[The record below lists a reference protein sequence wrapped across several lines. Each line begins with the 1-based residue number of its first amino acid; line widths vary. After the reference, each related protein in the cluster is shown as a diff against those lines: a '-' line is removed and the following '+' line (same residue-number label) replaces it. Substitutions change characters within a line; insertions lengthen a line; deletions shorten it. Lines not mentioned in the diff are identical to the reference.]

1 MRNKS
6 ISFLTFLTFVSCAS
20 NKNIDISNIQG
31 LSILRKEQKIESL
44 KNQIAFARNVRNS
57 AQKNLEN
64 LKEELYNQEFSLI
77 QKKLNKFKKFD
88 AKLQKDKEAY
98 NSFLANDLSILFI
111 EERKML
117 IEMIEESDQIA
128 EKAKNLMNDILS
140 LITIL
145 NDKKS
150 A

>member
-77 QKKLNKFKKFD
+77 QKKLNKFKKLD
-88 AKLQKDKEAY
+88 AKLQKDKEPIHRDCKY
-98 NSFLANDLSILFI
+98 CDNRGEISLDGKKI
-111 EERKML
+111 EKY
-117 IEMIEESDQIA
+117 
-128 EKAKNLMNDILS
+128 
-140 LITIL
+140 L
-145 NDKKS
+145 NYS
-150 A
+150 RMMQ